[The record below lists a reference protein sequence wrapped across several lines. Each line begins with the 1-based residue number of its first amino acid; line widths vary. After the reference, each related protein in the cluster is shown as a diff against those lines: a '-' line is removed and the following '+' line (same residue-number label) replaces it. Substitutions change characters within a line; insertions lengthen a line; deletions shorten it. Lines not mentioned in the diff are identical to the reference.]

1 MVLTHDLRF
10 KRRGGR
16 MCRFCGGVR
25 GLIRKYGL
33 YTCRKC
39 FRERADAIG
48 FHKYS

>member
-1 MVLTHDLRF
+1 
-10 KRRGGR
+10 